1 MHDISTD
8 ASMRQ
13 GFIRI
18 PRTVIES
25 KTLSLCAKFVYA
37 LLSDLARTRGY
48 AWPSHTK
55 LGEMLNVSTSSIQRA
70 INELVDAQLV
80 SVQNHPG
87 RRSDYS
93 VVFPF
98 VKVGQNDR
106 GISQSDRPTSV
117 NLTDPYNVREQE
129 QENKN
134 KCTTADGDSMTK
146 IVSAVDRI
154 PAGSGEDRSVR
165 ISPGKRSPTSA
176 DNLIYWYGSLPFGNR
191 DDSNAAKNCWAKL
204 IAKYNGDTEKVKAV
218 VIEARKNKHRL
229 VNEKYPKFTIQSVL
243 FYVTYLKPDE
253 NDAPENE
260 PINEIAERKIKE
272 CMNAEGV
279 LDANRIS
286 HLISMFNVR
295 REQVQRAFNDSEC
308 NVLFN
313 AVGDE
318 AWGKSIGTSTAVSG

>member
-1 MHDISTD
+1 
-8 ASMRQ
+8 MRLPHA
-13 GFIRI
+13 IRAN
-18 PRTVIES
+18 
-25 KTLSLCAKFVYA
+25 KNLSNNARMIYTILC
-37 LLSDLARTRGY
+37 DLARQRGY
-48 AWPSHTK
+48 AWPSLTK
-55 LGEMLNVSTSSIQRA
+55 LAEMSNVSSRTVQRSL
-70 INELVDAQLV
+70 NTLVDAQLV
-80 SVQNHPG
+80 SIQNHPG

-98 VKVGQNDR
+98 VNPRQNGAGEEADPR
-106 GISQSDRPTSV
+106 QIDWATHDK
-117 NLTDPYNVREQE
+117 LTPLSNVREQE

-134 KCTTADGDSMTK
+134 KYTTADGDSMSK
-146 IVSAVDRI
+146 IVSPIDRT
-154 PAGSGEDRSVR
+154 PPGSAEDRPVR

-204 IAKYNGDTEKVKAV
+204 IAKYNGNTEKVKAV